1 MSLLESPSFQSLSAP
16 IKTAT
21 LPGEAYV
28 LSIVSLPSYY
38 AISASS
44 PDDSIHLF
52 SKSRLDKVQTLT
64 KHEGPITALRSAH
77 NFAGS
82 LTPVLISSG
91 KDGVVHAWDARSPGQ
106 PISEPMSPARAG
118 IMTELK
124 QS

>member
-38 AISASS
+38 AISA
-44 PDDSIHLF
+44 
-52 SKSRLDKVQTLT
+52 

-106 PISEPMSPARAG
+106 PIIIMNSDYSAGRQAPGSPF
-118 IMTELK
+118 L
-124 QS
+124 